1 MSEKRMT
8 RMNERQ
14 IQGDGIELDW
24 CSVPFAS
31 ISQFSSRSSSTRV
44 CEGNEPALVVVDE
57 SSYSIDLQCIG
68 EMLDSKRSSLVPVEI
83 DCFQRLYA
91 ERKLIQ
97 WSTRKNLL
105 FSLDWSSKHLR
116 CIRVLDEQLL
126 PISDRVSS
134 VSGQSQT
141 SREILWNQRDHLL
154 LDSSLEHHSDKKFSY
169 SISGSIEDP
178 ISSASVKVGIGQ
190 AGESDNDHPRLT
202 LFIFNDSARYCIS
215 LGLIP
220 VLCIISVWRHW
231 ETWRTP
237 MTNSMKTDF
246 GVTRLIFNVSANC
259 LTVYSLGTTRSTF
272 NVVIVEEKSIFY
284 FDDFP
289 SEIPPYQIVAQRQ
302 DNFCRIDSFSD
313 HRSDWFHSSSMN
325 DTEWRSQ
332 TVFTDL
338 FSNRSL
344 HHRRWRDSPDKVETC
359 QWFHST
365 LNRRH
370 ELRTGCHRDTNNRRS
385 DRRVR
390 HSFGNVS
397 LSVK

>member
-24 CSVPFAS
+24 CSVPFAP

-83 DCFQRLYA
+83 DCFQCLYA

-97 WSTRKNLL
+97 WSTRRNLL

-126 PISDRVSS
+126 PVSDRVSS
-134 VSGQSQT
+134 LSGQSQT
-141 SREILWNQRDHLL
+141 SRKILWNQRDLLL
-154 LDSSLEHHSDKKFSY
+154 LDSSFEHHSDKKFSY

-190 AGESDNDHPRLT
+190 GESDNDHPRLT
-202 LFIFNDSARYCIS
+202 LFIFNDSARYWIS

-220 VLCIISVWRHW
+220 VLCIITVRRHW
-231 ETWRTP
+231 ETWRTS
-237 MTNSMKTDF
+237 MTD
-246 GVTRLIFNVSANC
+246 
-259 LTVYSLGTTRSTF
+259 
-272 NVVIVEEKSIFY
+272 
-284 FDDFP
+284 
-289 SEIPPYQIVAQRQ
+289 
-302 DNFCRIDSFSD
+302 
-313 HRSDWFHSSSMN
+313 
-325 DTEWRSQ
+325 
-332 TVFTDL
+332 
-338 FSNRSL
+338 
-344 HHRRWRDSPDKVETC
+344 
-359 QWFHST
+359 
-365 LNRRH
+365 
-370 ELRTGCHRDTNNRRS
+370 
-385 DRRVR
+385 
-390 HSFGNVS
+390 
-397 LSVK
+397 